1 MPRVPAHQV
10 TTRNLGVAYPFIA
23 EAGLGRRGVV
33 IGDDLMGGSFV
44 FDPFELY
51 NAGVVS
57 NPNMTGFLQDRS
69 DDPADQ
75 LEDPAYG
82 APRRCRARGVPE
94 VRVGVPKVI
103 EYGARSVAGRSLS
116 RRSSDRWR

>member
-1 MPRVPAHQV
+1 M
-10 TTRNLGVAYPFIA
+10 
-23 EAGLGRRGVV
+23 V
-33 IGDDLMGGSFV
+33 IGDDLLGGSFV

-51 NAGVVS
+51 AAGVVS

-82 APRRCRARGVPE
+82 APRRCRARGMSAKGDR
-94 VRVGVPKVI
+94 VRSTERRWPVTESSI
-103 EYGARSVAGRSLS
+103 E
-116 RRSSDRWR
+116 